1 MRDLYKHLAIPPAA
15 SAEQIR
21 AAIEA
26 AGPGTLANAAQ
37 HVLLHPRRR
46 PVYDRNHQLLT
57 TIGRLRGRLALGMRP
72 FWSHGHFH
80 DFTESFGA
88 AGVEAAARE

>member
-1 MRDLYKHLAIPPAA
+1 MRDLYKHLGIPPAA

-21 AAIEA
+21 SAIDAAD
-26 AGPGTLANAAQ
+26 PGTLSNAAK

-46 PVYDRNHQLLT
+46 PVYDRNHRLLT
-57 TIGRLRGRLALGMRP
+57 TIGHLRGRLALGMRP

-80 DFTESFGA
+80 DFTQPFGA
-88 AGVEAAARE
+88 AGPESADGN